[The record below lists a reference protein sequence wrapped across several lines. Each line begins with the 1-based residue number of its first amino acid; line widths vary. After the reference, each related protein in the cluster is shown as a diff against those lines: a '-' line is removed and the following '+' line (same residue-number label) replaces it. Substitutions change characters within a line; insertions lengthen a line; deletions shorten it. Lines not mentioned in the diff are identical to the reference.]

1 MLKNFKLL
9 SNEWLNGFV
18 KSKQFTAVALK
29 IDIDLLIFYCQNLT
43 EKKYFALK
51 YGKFLSSLTLTLSLS
66 LSEFK

>member
-18 KSKQFTAVALK
+18 KSKQFKAVALK

-43 EKKYFALK
+43 EKKIFCVK
-51 YGKFLSSLTLTLSLS
+51 VW
-66 LSEFK
+66 